1 MILRLFFL
9 LFSATLFAREVPNL
23 TGPVVDEANLLSNAT
38 KNSLESLLYRYKSD
52 TSNQVQVLIIDS
64 LEGDAIENFS
74 IQVTD
79 KWKLGDEKKD
89 NGILFLIAAKD
100 RKMRIEVGQGLE
112 GELPDVLAGR
122 IIDSV
127 KPYFR
132 SGNFD
137 EGIYLG
143 VESII
148 KTLKGE
154 KIPAA
159 TKRQRIPFIQLFVII
174 LILIWFV
181 LNKFFWFLPFMGG
194 SRSSGGFYSGGSF
207 GRGGFGGGG
216 GWSGGGGG
224 FSGGGASGNW

>member
-1 MILRLFFL
+1 MFLKLFFL
-9 LFSATLFAREVPNL
+9 LFSFSLYAREVPVL
-23 TGPVVDEANLLSNAT
+23 SGPVVDEANLLSNST

-52 TSNQVQVLIIDS
+52 TSNQVQILIIDS

-89 NGILFLIAAKD
+89 NGVLFLIAVKD

-112 GELPDVLAGR
+112 GDLPDVLAGR
-122 IIDSV
+122 IIEAL
-127 KPYFR
+127 KPYFK

-143 VESII
+143 TELIVKS
-148 KTLKGE
+148 LKGDTTA
-154 KIPAA
+154 IPAPA
-159 TKRQRIPFIQLFVII
+159 RKQKRLSLIHLFLII
-174 LILIWFV
+174 LFMLWIMI
-181 LNKFFWFLPFMGG
+181 NKFFSFLPIAGG
-194 SRSSGGFYSGGSF
+194 RGYSSRGGGF
-207 GRGGFGGGG
+207 GGFGGGGG

-224 FSGGGASGNW
+224 FSGGGSSGSW

>member
-1 MILRLFFL
+1 MTFRLFFL
-9 LFSATLFAREVPNL
+9 LFSFSLYAREVPRL
-23 TGPVVDEANLLSNAT
+23 TGPVVDEANLLSSAT

-52 TSNQVQVLIIDS
+52 TSNQVQVLIVES

-89 NGILFLIAAKD
+89 NGVLFLVAVKD
-100 RKMRIEVGQGLE
+100 RKLRIEVGQGLE
-112 GELPDVLAGR
+112 GELPDILAGR
-122 IIDSV
+122 IIESV
-127 KPYFR
+127 KPYLK

-137 EGIYLG
+137 EGIYVGTEL
-143 VESII
+143 II
-148 KTLKGE
+148 KSLKGE

-159 TKRQRIPFIQLFVII
+159 ASGRKGIPFIQLFVMI
-174 LILIWFV
+174 LVVIWFM

-194 SRSSGGFYSGGSF
+194 GRRSGGFYSGG
-207 GRGGFGGGG
+207 GGFSGGG

-224 FSGGGASGNW
+224 FSGGGSSGSW

>member
-1 MILRLFFL
+1 MIFRLFFL
-9 LFSATLFAREVPNL
+9 LFSFSLYAREVPRL
-23 TGPVVDEANLLSNAT
+23 TGPVVDEANLLSSST

-52 TSNQVQVLIIDS
+52 TSNQVQVLIVES

-89 NGILFLIAAKD
+89 NGVLFLIAVKD
-100 RKMRIEVGQGLE
+100 RKLRIEVGQGLE
-112 GELPDVLAGR
+112 GELPDILAGR
-122 IIDSV
+122 IIESV
-127 KPYFR
+127 KPYLK

-143 VESII
+143 TELII
-148 KTLKGE
+148 KSLKGE

-159 TKRQRIPFIQLFVII
+159 ASSRQGIPFIQLFVMI
-174 LILIWFV
+174 LVVIWFM

-194 SRSSGGFYSGGSF
+194 GRRSGGFYSGG
-207 GRGGFGGGG
+207 GGFGGGG

-224 FSGGGASGNW
+224 FSGGGSSGSW